1 MELIESDKSLAG
13 ILRPFKKFM
22 VQSGIMDTDQVV
34 FYGCPGTCTPF
45 VELLCYAARDLPF
58 TYVFVPR
65 LDEEKAKVV
74 KEVAHV
80 GMQVTDTAP
89 EPFDPKVVVV
99 MGGLAMPNEPVS
111 AEMVQETIGGYDAK
125 VVGICFMDMFNRA
138 GWPDTIDFDL
148 MINAQIDPVDVYKK
162 A

>member
-65 LDEEKAKVV
+65 LDEGKAKIV

-80 GMQVTDTAP
+80 GMQVTGTGP

-99 MGGLAMPNEPVS
+99 MGGLAMPNEPVT

-125 VVGICFMDMFNRA
+125 IAGICFMDMFARA
-138 GWPDTIDFDL
+138 GWLDTIDFDL
-148 MINAQIDPVDVYKK
+148 MINAQIEPVDVFKK